1 MAKKKVVKKSSKAAA
16 KPGKIAAASKPRS
29 KSELFGSIA
38 DATGM
43 AKKDVASVFEGLT
56 RILSADLSKSGPG
69 AVTIPGLMK
78 VRVLKKPAQKAR
90 MGRKP
95 GGAPGEMVMFK
106 AKPARNVVKV
116 RPLTGLKSMV

>member
-1 MAKKKVVKKSSKAAA
+1 MAKKTAKKGSKAAA
-16 KPGKIAAASKPRS
+16 KPAKIAAASKPRT

-38 DATGM
+38 DATGV
-43 AKKDVASVFEGLT
+43 AKKDVSSVFDALT
-56 RILSADLSKSGPG
+56 RVLSADLGKGGPG
-69 AVTIPGLMK
+69 MVTIPGLMK
-78 VRVLKKPAQKAR
+78 VRVIKKPAQKAR